1 MNEAYPPLPQK
12 LEDLATEVVD
22 SALEIHKK
30 LGPGLLEK
38 VYEVC
43 LCHELSK
50 RGIETKRQVPVV
62 IRYDNIVFDEGLR
75 LDVLVKDSI
84 ILELKVAEK
93 HNPGLRG
100 PSLNLHEAYEQ
111 TPGFRD
117 QFQRAHYKRRDISK
131 DSVTPFFYFV
141 S

>member
-1 MNEAYPPLPQK
+1 MKKHYPPLPQE
-12 LEDLATEVVD
+12 LEDLATEIVD
-22 SALEIHKK
+22 AALAVHRK

-50 RGIETKRQVPVV
+50 RGIETKRQVPVG

-84 ILELKVAEK
+84 VCELKVAEK
-93 HNPGLRG
+93 HNPVF
-100 PSLNLHEAYEQ
+100 EAQVLTYMKLMNKRL
-111 TPGFRD
+111 GFVIN
-117 QFQRAHYKRRDISK
+117 FNVPVIK
-131 DSVTPFFYFV
+131 DGIYRKVL
-141 S
+141 